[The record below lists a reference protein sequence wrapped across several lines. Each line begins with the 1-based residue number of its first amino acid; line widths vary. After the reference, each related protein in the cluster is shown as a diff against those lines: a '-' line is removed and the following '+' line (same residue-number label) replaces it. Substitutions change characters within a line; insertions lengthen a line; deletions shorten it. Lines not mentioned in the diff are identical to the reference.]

1 MTPADLR
8 TARKA
13 LGLTQKG
20 LAEALRMG
28 EWGWQTVAKWEA
40 DSNTRGVPGPVQ
52 VAVEG
57 MLEQKRGK
65 TGK

>member
-20 LAEALRMG
+20 LAGVLRMG

-52 VAVEG
+52 VAIEAL
-57 MLEQKRGK
+57 LENQRRAAK
-65 TGK
+65 